1 MGYFQ
6 PLIFFV
12 LAAFPFMFISPSHS
26 SLDHENVK
34 NLPPAK
40 HVGNVNLSLYYETLC
55 PGCAYFITS
64 DLVKVFQTD
73 LYTIVNLRLIPWGNA
88 KIVGDKIRC
97 QHGDDECYLNAIHS
111 CVIHLWPDVKTHF
124 RFIHCTEEQSLEGP
138 VGSKEAMW
146 KNCSDKLG
154 FRGDMI
160 NKCYSTGLGMKLLRR
175 YGNETARLIPPHEY
189 VPWVVVNH
197 TPLRGDFEKFV
208 KYVCDYYQGDP
219 KPEACAKQSSSVSS
233 TSTKIATEIHPGC
246 YAEQT

>member
-1 MGYFQ
+1 
-6 PLIFFV
+6 
-12 LAAFPFMFISPSHS
+12 MFISPSHS

-55 PGCAYFITS
+55 PGCAYFITR

-88 KIVGDKIRC
+88 KIVGGKIRC
-97 QHGDDECYLNAIHS
+97 QHGDDECYLNAVHS

-160 NKCYSTGLGMKLLRR
+160 NKCYSTGLGMKLLHR
-175 YGNETARLIPPHEY
+175 YGNETARLIPPHKY

-197 TPLRGDFEKFV
+197 TPLREDFEKFV

-219 KPEACAKQSSSVSS
+219 KPEACPKKSSSVSS
-233 TSTKIATEIHPGC
+233 TNTKIATEIHPGC